1 VTLPLHEEAREDL
14 RKSGLSDATIE
25 AAGLYTP
32 PPGDLPRLLSARLVD
47 KVRHVL
53 VFPYDC
59 ASHAIP
65 MQRADE
71 FFRCKLFP
79 PVSDGQGHTIRY
91 YQRAGTPPRL
101 YVPAPAGATLA
112 DPAVPLLI
120 TEGEKKA
127 LKANQEGLA
136 CVAVGGLWNWQAG
149 GRPIADLDRID
160 WVERETVIVPD
171 SDVWTRPD
179 LVQPVYAFG
188 KDLEARGATV
198 AVVKLSSGAA
208 GEKVGLDDY
217 LCANAGEA
225 FAALPRLALKHAALG
240 RASAWWREWVKRK
253 DAGPP
258 KSEST
263 VMELLERGETTR
275 FVHPALDVVDGV
287 LSYGVPVGDRL
298 TIVTSRRQ
306 GFTPETL
313 PTGLALRHVDPGP
326 SSIRHET
333 AAAWLAGSTEGS
345 VARAVD
351 GLADFLGRHVAL
363 RDQGTAGW
371 LGAWALGTWCYRAF
385 RVYPYLSVRS
395 AERRCGKSRLMRLL
409 CRVAF
414 NASPPTTHPTEA
426 QLYREASRRS
436 GLQAFDEMEALR
448 GGGDKDRLAT
458 LISVLNVGFEQG
470 GAVSRQEKRGERFV
484 EVLYE
489 VYAPRVL
496 AGIAGLRETL
506 EDRSLT
512 LVMFRRRKDE
522 PVARL
527 GRETDAQAEALRDT
541 CALACLTRIGDILTA
556 YELAPKVLDSRDVD
570 DRAVDLWA
578 PLLALSMVAD
588 AEVGGDR
595 AERILQA
602 ARTLSDARDADD
614 EAGSAARLITALQK
628 VAAEVGT
635 VAPPTRLLEALQVN
649 GYAWVKSARRL
660 AGLLAPLG
668 LVARPGRENG
678 RPVRLYTL
686 DPDALADLARR
697 YNPAVEPAGERES
710 PSLFKPAESVEN
722 RRQVSTA
729 PWIQLLPP
737 LSGRSAAPGGGV
749 S

>member
-1 VTLPLHEEAREDL
+1 MTLHEEAIADL
-14 RKSGLSDATIE
+14 RKSGLSDATIA

-32 PPGDLPRLLSARLVD
+32 PPGDLPRLLSPRLVD

-53 VFPYDC
+53 VFPYDG
-59 ASHAIP
+59 AGHAVPITRP
-65 MQRADE
+65 DE
-71 FFRCKLFP
+71 FVRCKLFP

-101 YVPAPAGATLA
+101 YVPAPACAPLV
-112 DPAVPLLI
+112 DPTKPLLI

-136 CVAVGGLWNWQAG
+136 AVAVGGLWNWQVS

-179 LVQPVYAFG
+179 LLQPVFALG
-188 KDLEARGATV
+188 KELEGRGAKV
-198 AVVKLSSGAA
+198 MVLKLPSGTA
-208 GEKVGLDDY
+208 GGKVGLDDY
-217 LCANAGEA
+217 LCANTRDA
-225 FAALPRLALKHAALG
+225 FTALPRIALKHAAFT
-240 RASAWWREWVKRK
+240 RAAEWWRERARRK
-253 DAGPP
+253 ET
-258 KSEST
+258 SEPEAPLT
-263 VMELLERGETTR
+263 VLELLERGETVR
-275 FVHPALDVVDGV
+275 LFHPAQDVIDGV

-313 PTGLALRHVDPGP
+313 PTGLALRHTDPGP

-351 GLADFLGRHVAL
+351 GLADFLGRYLAL
-363 RDQGTAGW
+363 RDSGTAAW
-371 LGAWALGTWCYRAF
+371 LAAWALGTWCYRAF

-409 CRVAF
+409 CRVGF

-436 GLQAFDEMEALR
+436 GLQALDEMESLK

-470 GAVSRQEKRGERFV
+470 GAVSRQEKRGERFI

-527 GRETDAQAEALRDT
+527 GRETESEAEVLRDA
-541 CALACLTRIGDILTA
+541 CALACLARIGDVLTA
-556 YELAPKVLDSRDVD
+556 YELAPRVLDSREVD

-578 PLLALSMVAD
+578 PLLALAMVAD
-588 AEVGGDR
+588 AETGGDR
-595 AERILQA
+595 AERILVA
-602 ARTLSDARDADD
+602 ARALSDAREADD

-628 VAAEVGT
+628 VAVDVGMAAT
-635 VAPPTRLLEALQVN
+635 PTRLLEALQEN
-649 GYAWVKSARRL
+649 GYAWVKSTRRL

-686 DPDALADLARR
+686 DPGALADLARR
-697 YNPAVEPAGERES
+697 YNPTAGAAGENGS
-710 PSLFKPAESVEN
+710 PSLSKPGESVGN
-722 RRQVSTA
+722 RQQASTA
-729 PWIQLLPP
+729 P
-737 LSGRSAAPGGGV
+737 
-749 S
+749 